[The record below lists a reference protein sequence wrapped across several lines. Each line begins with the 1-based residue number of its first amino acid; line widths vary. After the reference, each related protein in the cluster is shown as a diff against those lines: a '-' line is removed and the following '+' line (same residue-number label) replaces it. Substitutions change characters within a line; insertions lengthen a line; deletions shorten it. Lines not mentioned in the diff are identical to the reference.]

1 MTKKVLLAA
10 VQAAAKENA
19 AQVSDYLVRLQA
31 EHAPKGRK
39 PLSYLSGR
47 STEDVANRCGRW
59 TVMKHIFDAI
69 ASEEGGYI
77 CTLEGIAGYTYA
89 YVSVHQL
96 PSEDLSTPLA
106 EMYDKSVFTS
116 LPTLEVEG
124 QRILLLHQ
132 DSQKAHSLRGIQ
144 VGECREMPYLQW
156 TPKKEPDENYQLSL
170 VRIF

>member
-1 MTKKVLLAA
+1 MEKEILLAA
-10 VQAAAKENA
+10 VQAAAQKEA
-19 AQVSDYLVRLQA
+19 AQVSGHLAQLKA

-39 PLSYLSGR
+39 PMSSLSGR
-47 STEDVANRCGRW
+47 STEDVANRKYRW
-59 TVMKHIFDAI
+59 TVMRQIFDAI

-77 CTLEGIAGYTYA
+77 CTLEGIEGYTYA

-96 PSEDLSTPLA
+96 PSGDFSTPLA
-106 EMYDKSVFTS
+106 EMYDRSVFTS

-132 DSQKAHSLRGIQ
+132 DSQKAQSLRGIQ
-144 VGECREMPYLQW
+144 VGEFCDIPYHQW
-156 TPKKEPDENYQLSL
+156 NPKKETDENYQLSL